1 MTLTEILQSQGL
13 TPEQIEKI
21 TGEMKQNKIFTAAE
35 ENLDIRYGKLKTEHE
50 GTTAELEKAN
60 GLIAE
65 LQKASKGNEEMQG
78 KITAYETEV
87 SQLQKELKRTK
98 IDAAIKVALLAA
110 KATDVD
116 YLTYRLREKGEA
128 LELDKDG
135 NVKGID
141 DKIAALKTQ
150 CPLQFEQSSGGKK
163 VDPNKLPDNDGERK
177 PAEPKNLA
185 EALEQ
190 AYEAPKE

>member
-21 TGEMKQNKIFTAAE
+21 TGEMKQNKIFTAGE

-87 SQLQKELKRTK
+87 SKLQEELKRTK

-116 YLTYRLREKGEA
+116 YLTYRLREKGDA

-141 DKIAALKTQ
+141 DKIDALKTQ

-190 AYEAPKE
+190 AYEAPKD